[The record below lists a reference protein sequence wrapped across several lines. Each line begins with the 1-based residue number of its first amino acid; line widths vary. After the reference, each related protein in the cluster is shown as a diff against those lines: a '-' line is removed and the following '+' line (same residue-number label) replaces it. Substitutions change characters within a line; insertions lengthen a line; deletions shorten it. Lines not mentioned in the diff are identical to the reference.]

1 MGTVRTG
8 QTRYILMTLSANYIY
23 RPFLSLTAPESLSSQ
38 QELEVISL
46 IWAGRFFQLPV
57 AMGTFL
63 KAAIWELAEA
73 ARSLVALLL
82 SQGY

>member
-1 MGTVRTG
+1 MGHFSH
-8 QTRYILMTLSANYIY
+8 QL
-23 RPFLSLTAPESLSSQ
+23 APPPPTPQSLSSQ

-57 AMGTFL
+57 VMETFL